1 MSDYTTYTGHR
12 AVTSSGSDHNVE
24 RLHIEKA
31 LAHHR
36 TAVPVKVLK
45 VYPDPNGGAPTADVQ
60 VMVDQVDGLGS
71 NPTPHATVY
80 GVTVGRVHSGSGA
93 IVSDPVAGDL
103 YHMAVHDR
111 DVSKFKA
118 SGGQQSSPDTKRRG
132 SLSDGHLTH
141 AILSKAPPQA
151 VVFKPGGGVKI
162 FDKGGAIIETSADGK
177 TVTVTN
183 ASGAAVVLQGSMTY
197 IGGDPAKGGTF
208 DFLMTASGP
217 CKNAKG
223 QTG

>member
-1 MSDYTTYTGHR
+1 MTDDTTYTGHR

-45 VYPDPNGGAPTADVQ
+45 VYSDPNGGAPTADVQ
-60 VMVDQVDGLGS
+60 VMIDQVDGLGS
-71 NPTPHATVY
+71 SPTPHAVVY
-80 GVTVGRVHSGSGA
+80 GITVGRAHSSAGTLVA
-93 IVSDPVAGDL
+93 DPQAGDL
-103 YHMAVHDR
+103 YMMACFDR

-132 SLSDGHLTH
+132 SLSDGHLLYS
-141 AILSKAPPQA
+141 IMSKKPAQA
-151 VVFKPGGGVKI
+151 LDFKDGKSFRL
-162 FDKGGAIIETSADGK
+162 FDAGGASVETSNNGK
-177 TVTVTN
+177 KVTVTN
-183 ASGAAVVLQGSMTY
+183 ASGTTVVIKDDMTY
-197 IGGDPAKGGTF
+197 LGGDPDKGGSF

-217 CKNAKG
+217 CSKAKG
-223 QTG
+223 LTG